1 MIAIAQVSDLHLD
14 GSPERARRARAV
26 MDRLR
31 GGRAP
36 LDAILVTGDIADHGR
51 RSEYEEARAILSAP
65 CPVLFLPGNH
75 DERGAFR
82 RGLLNGRV
90 AVAPDGA
97 GGMGAPL
104 NTAAPLGPEPPSP
117 EPPSPEPPSPEPPS
131 PEPPLNQVHRVAG
144 AVLALCDSVV
154 PGQDGGYLADET
166 LDWLDAV
173 LSDDPGAPALV
184 CLHHYPVPLH
194 TGLADTIRLAGED
207 RLAAVISRHPQ
218 VVAVLCGHAHTAA
231 ATTFAGRPLLVAPGV
246 LSTGVTPWD
255 VSATADYAAPP
266 AVAYHIIGDDGRL
279 TTHYRAVDLAAGG

>member
-1 MIAIAQVSDLHLD
+1 MLAIAQVSDIHLD
-14 GSPERARRARAV
+14 GSPERAGRARAV

-31 GGRAP
+31 AGRAP
-36 LDAILVTGDIADHGR
+36 LDAVLVTGDIADHGR
-51 RSEYEEARAILSAP
+51 RSEYQEARTILSAP

-75 DERGAFR
+75 DERDAFR
-82 RGLLNGRV
+82 RELLSGQT
-90 AVAPDGA
+90 AGAPGGP
-97 GGMGAPL
+97 GGMEA
-104 NTAAPLGPEPPSP
+104 
-117 EPPSPEPPSPEPPS
+117 
-131 PEPPLNQVHRVAG
+131 PLNQVHRVAG

-154 PGQDGGYLADET
+154 PGQDGGYLSDET
-166 LDWLDAV
+166 LDWLDEV

-194 TGLADTIRLAGED
+194 TELADTIRLAGED

-231 ATTFAGRPLLVAPGV
+231 ATTFAGRPLLIAPGV

-266 AVAYHIIGDDGRL
+266 GVAYHIIGDDGRL
-279 TTHYRAVDLAAGG
+279 TTHYRPIDLAARGS

>member
-1 MIAIAQVSDLHLD
+1 MIAIAQVSDVHLD

-31 GGRAP
+31 GARAP
-36 LDAILVTGDIADHGR
+36 LDAVLVTGDVADHGR
-51 RSEYEEARAILSAP
+51 PSEYEEARTILSGP

-82 RGLLNGRV
+82 RGLLSDRV
-90 AVAPDGA
+90 A
-97 GGMGAPL
+97 GAPGGA
-104 NTAAPLGPEPPSP
+104 TGSAAPLDTGAPPSP
-117 EPPSPEPPSPEPPS
+117 EA
-131 PEPPLNQVHRVAG
+131 PLNQAHRVAG

-154 PGQDGGYLADET
+154 PGQDGGYLDDET

-255 VSATADYAAPP
+255 VSDTADSAAPP

-279 TTHYRAVDLAAGG
+279 TTHYRPVDLAAGG

>member
-1 MIAIAQVSDLHLD
+1 MIAIAQVSDIHLD
-14 GSPERARRARAV
+14 GSPEQGRARAV

-31 GGRAP
+31 GGRTP

-51 RSEYEEARAILSAP
+51 PSEYAEARAILSAP

-75 DERGAFR
+75 DERDAFR
-82 RGLLNGRV
+82 RGLLNGPG
-90 AVAPDGA
+90 APGGA
-97 GGMGAPL
+97 GG
-104 NTAAPLGPEPPSP
+104 PEA
-117 EPPSPEPPSPEPPS
+117 
-131 PEPPLNQVHRVAG
+131 PLNQVHRVAG
-144 AVLALCDSVV
+144 AVLAMCDSVI

-166 LDWLDAV
+166 LAWLDAV
-173 LSDDPGAPALV
+173 LSDDPGAPAFV

-194 TGLADTIRLAGED
+194 SEAADTIRLAGED
-207 RLAAVISRHPQ
+207 RLAAVLSRHPQ

-266 AVAYHIIGDDGRL
+266 AVAYHILGEDGRL
-279 TTHYRAVDLAAGG
+279 TTHYRPVDLAAAG

>member
-1 MIAIAQVSDLHLD
+1 MIAIAQVSDIHLD
-14 GSPERARRARAV
+14 GSPERASRARAV
-26 MDRLR
+26 MAHLR

-51 RSEYEEARAILSAP
+51 RSEYEEARTILSAP
-65 CPVLFLPGNH
+65 YPVLFLPGNH
-75 DERGAFR
+75 DQRDAFR
-82 RGLLNGRV
+82 RGLLSGRDSG
-90 AVAPDGA
+90 ARAGA
-97 GGMGAPL
+97 GGTEAPI
-104 NTAAPLGPEPPSP
+104 
-117 EPPSPEPPSPEPPS
+117 
-131 PEPPLNQVHRVAG
+131 NQMHPVAG
-144 AVLALCDSVV
+144 AVVALCDSVV

-184 CLHHYPVPLH
+184 CLHHYPVPLY
-194 TGLADTIRLAGED
+194 TEAADTIRLAGED
-207 RLAAVISRHPQ
+207 RLAAVITRHPQ
-218 VVAVLCGHAHTAA
+218 VVADLCGHAHTAA

-279 TTHYRAVDLAAGG
+279 TTHYRPVALAARG

>member
-1 MIAIAQVSDLHLD
+1 MIAIAQVSDVHLD

-36 LDAILVTGDIADHGR
+36 LDAVLVTGDIADHGR
-51 RSEYEEARAILSAP
+51 PSEYEEARTILSAP

-75 DERGAFR
+75 DERDAFR
-82 RGLLNGRV
+82 RGLLSDRV
-90 AVAPDGA
+90 AGA
-97 GGMGAPL
+97 GAGRRRRP
-104 NTAAPLGPEPPSP
+104 PGPEA
-117 EPPSPEPPSPEPPS
+117 
-131 PEPPLNQVHRVAG
+131 PLNQVHRVAG

-194 TGLADTIRLAGED
+194 TELADTIRLARRGPAGRGD
-207 RLAAVISRHPQ
+207 QPASPGGGRLVRACAHRG
-218 VVAVLCGHAHTAA
+218 GHHLRRPAL
-231 ATTFAGRPLLVAPGV
+231 AGRP
-246 LSTGVTPWD
+246 
-255 VSATADYAAPP
+255 
-266 AVAYHIIGDDGRL
+266 GRTVHRRDPL
-279 TTHYRAVDLAAGG
+279 GRE

>member
-1 MIAIAQVSDLHLD
+1 MIAIAQVSDVHLD
-14 GSPERARRARAV
+14 GSPERARRARAA
-26 MDRLR
+26 MDRLHAAR
-31 GGRAP
+31 TP
-36 LDAILVTGDIADHGR
+36 LDAVLVTGDIADHGR
-51 RSEYEEARAILSAP
+51 PSEYEEARAILSAP

-75 DERGAFR
+75 DERDAFR
-82 RGLLNGRV
+82 RGLLSGRV
-90 AVAPDGA
+90 AGAPGGVDGTE
-97 GGMGAPL
+97 APL
-104 NTAAPLGPEPPSP
+104 NTETPSP
-117 EPPSPEPPSPEPPS
+117 GA
-131 PEPPLNQVHRVAG
+131 PLNQVHRVAG

-194 TGLADTIRLAGED
+194 TELADTIRLAGED

-231 ATTFAGRPLLVAPGV
+231 ATTFADRPLLVAPGV

-255 VSATADYAAPP
+255 VSATADYEAPP
-266 AVAYHIIGDDGRL
+266 AVAYHIIDDDGRL
-279 TTHYRAVDLAAGG
+279 TTHYRPVDLAPGD

>member
-1 MIAIAQVSDLHLD
+1 MIAIAQVSDVHLD

-31 GGRAP
+31 AARAP

-51 RSEYEEARAILSAP
+51 PAEYEEARTILSAP

-75 DERGAFR
+75 DQLDAFR
-82 RGLLNGRV
+82 RGLLGGRV
-90 AVAPDGA
+90 AGPPGGA
-97 GGMGAPL
+97 GGTESRLGTEAPP
-104 NTAAPLGPEPPSP
+104 NTEAPRSP
-117 EPPSPEPPSPEPPS
+117 EASLTTEA
-131 PEPPLNQVHRVAG
+131 PLNQVHRVAG

-166 LDWLDAV
+166 LDWLDTV

-194 TGLADTIRLAGED
+194 TGIADTIRLAGED

-255 VSATADYAAPP
+255 VSATADYEAPP

-279 TTHYRAVDLAAGG
+279 TTHYRPVDLVAYRPVDLAPGG

>member
-1 MIAIAQVSDLHLD
+1 MIAIAQVSDVHLD

-31 GGRAP
+31 GARAP
-36 LDAILVTGDIADHGR
+36 LDAVLVTGDIADHGR
-51 RSEYEEARAILSAP
+51 PSEYEEARTILSAP
-65 CPVLFLPGNH
+65 CPVMFLPGNH

-82 RGLLNGRV
+82 RGLLSDRV
-90 AVAPDGA
+90 A
-97 GGMGAPL
+97 
-104 NTAAPLGPEPPSP
+104 AAPGDAAGQEA
-117 EPPSPEPPSPEPPS
+117 
-131 PEPPLNQVHRVAG
+131 PLNQVHRVAG
-144 AVLALCDSVV
+144 AVLALCDSIV
-154 PGQDGGYLADET
+154 PGQDGGYLDDET
-166 LDWLDAV
+166 IGWLDAV

-255 VSATADYAAPP
+255 VSDTADYEAPP
-266 AVAYHIIGDDGRL
+266 AVAYHILGDDGRL
-279 TTHYRAVDLAAGG
+279 TTHYRPVDLAAGG

>member
-1 MIAIAQVSDLHLD
+1 MIAIAQVSDVHLD

-31 GGRAP
+31 GARAP

-51 RSEYEEARAILSAP
+51 PAEYEEARTILSAP

-75 DERGAFR
+75 DERDAFR
-82 RGLLNGRV
+82 RGLLSGRV
-90 AVAPDGA
+90 A
-97 GGMGAPL
+97 GAPGG
-104 NTAAPLGPEPPSP
+104 TGGTEAPLSTDA
-117 EPPSPEPPSPEPPS
+117 
-131 PEPPLNQVHRVAG
+131 PLNQVHRVAG
-144 AVLALCDSVV
+144 AVLALCDSVI

-166 LDWLDAV
+166 LGWLDAV

-184 CLHHYPVPLH
+184 CLHHYPVALH
-194 TGLADTIRLAGED
+194 TEPADTIRLAGED

-231 ATTFAGRPLLVAPGV
+231 ATTFAGRPLLIAPGV

>member
-1 MIAIAQVSDLHLD
+1 MIAIAQVSDVHLD

-26 MDRLR
+26 MARLR
-31 GGRAP
+31 GAQAP
-36 LDAILVTGDIADHGR
+36 LDAVLVTGDIADHGR
-51 RSEYEEARAILSAP
+51 PSEYEEARTILSAP
-65 CPVLFLPGNH
+65 CPVMFLPGNH

-82 RGLLNGRV
+82 RGLLSDGV
-90 AVAPDGA
+90 AAAPGDAA
-97 GGMGAPL
+97 GQEAPLDTGAPL
-104 NTAAPLGPEPPSP
+104 NTGAPPGPKAPPGP
-117 EPPSPEPPSPEPPS
+117 DA
-131 PEPPLNQVHRVAG
+131 PLNQVHRVAG
-144 AVLALCDSVV
+144 LVLALCDSVV
-154 PGQDGGYLADET
+154 PGQDGGYLDDET
-166 LDWLDAV
+166 ISWLDAV

-255 VSATADYAAPP
+255 VSDTADYDAPP
-266 AVAYHIIGDDGRL
+266 AVAYHILGDDGRL
-279 TTHYRAVDLAAGG
+279 TTHYRPVALAARG

>member
-1 MIAIAQVSDLHLD
+1 MIAIAQVSDIHLD
-14 GSPERARRARAV
+14 GSPERAGRARAV

-51 RSEYEEARAILSAP
+51 PSEYAEARTILAAP

-75 DERGAFR
+75 DEREAFR

-90 AVAPDGA
+90 T
-97 GGMGAPL
+97 GAPG
-104 NTAAPLGPEPPSP
+104 GPGGPAE
-117 EPPSPEPPSPEPPS
+117 
-131 PEPPLNQVHRVAG
+131 PLNQVHRVAG
-144 AVLALCDSVV
+144 AVLALCDSVI

-166 LDWLDAV
+166 LAWLDAV
-173 LSDDPGAPALV
+173 LSDDPGAPAFV

-194 TGLADTIRLAGED
+194 SEPADTIRLAGED

-231 ATTFAGRPLLVAPGV
+231 ATTFAGLPLLVAPGV

-266 AVAYHIIGDDGRL
+266 AVAYHILGDDGRL
-279 TTHYRAVDLAAGG
+279 TTHYRAVDLAARG